1 MSTNE
6 KKPRRTFDQDF
17 IDGAVKLVTQEG
29 YSLATYPSQ
38 FGPTNS
44 ADEAKDSIRHAQP
57 LH

>member
-29 YSLATYPSQ
+29 YSL
-38 FGPTNS
+38 
-44 ADEAKDSIRHAQP
+44 EAAAKAVDV
-57 LH
+57 L